1 MPTCLVL
8 YLVPNHCDLWVLP
21 CTSTVWCLQPLLVGR
36 GWVTAVGSCLVVSA
50 NKHHC
55 SFAFGEMNPRTAG
68 LLPAALET
76 QACTGGWAT
85 ACCSVNSQESC
96 QVGRTCSSW
105 CSYQAGFWCWLVVF
119 FFFSLRKGWEETAFT
134 VQVEFMW
141 NSLKIIW

>member
-1 MPTCLVL
+1 MRLFGIGSRTESGLVCRCTKPKPQERGVSLCTISYWGKQHCICKETLPLSVSVPTVGLLAMPTCLVL

-21 CTSTVWCLQPLLVGR
+21 CTSMVWCLQPLLVGR

-76 QACTGGWAT
+76 QACTGG
-85 ACCSVNSQESC
+85 
-96 QVGRTCSSW
+96 
-105 CSYQAGFWCWLVVF
+105 
-119 FFFSLRKGWEETAFT
+119 
-134 VQVEFMW
+134 
-141 NSLKIIW
+141 